1 MREDRAQSRQ
11 GAEDMQ
17 INMLRFLWTLLS
29 FITQN
34 SAPLRLCARP
44 CLTGELQK
52 LLMRKCRAQSR
63 QGAEEMQI
71 NYAAGSLGLLR
82 SITQTSRLCVS
93 ARGLV

>member
-17 INMLRFLWTLLS
+17 INMLRFRTLLS

-34 SAPLRLCARP
+34 FASLRLCARP

-52 LLMRKCRAQSR
+52 APLMRKCRAQSR
-63 QGAEEMQI
+63 QGAEEMQLYCAVVCLDFTELWTKEI
-71 NYAAGSLGLLR
+71 P
-82 SITQTSRLCVS
+82 
-93 ARGLV
+93 